1 MSVQKEAVHSIH
13 VTLDITQLYQEW
25 LHVTCVLQ
33 VGCVVIILII
43 DAIIT
48 IRYKLEQHFPYHDY
62 HHGISNDKNTKRR
75 YLCLWPN
82 QCSRRLVSVCFA
94 FMQCLNPVI
103 NSEHKRRETFFRK
116 K

>member
-1 MSVQKEAVHSIH
+1 MSVQKEAVHSMH

-48 IRYKLEQHFPYHDY
+48 IRYKLVFRTTRTPSADIY
-62 HHGISNDKNTKRR
+62 
-75 YLCLWPN
+75 
-82 QCSRRLVSVCFA
+82 VCG
-94 FMQCLNPVI
+94 LTNVVDD
-103 NSEHKRRETFFRK
+103 
-116 K
+116 

>member
-1 MSVQKEAVHSIH
+1 MSVQKEAVYSMH

-48 IRYKLEQHFPYHDY
+48 I
-62 HHGISNDKNTKRR
+62 GIN
-75 YLCLWPN
+75 
-82 QCSRRLVSVCFA
+82 
-94 FMQCLNPVI
+94 
-103 NSEHKRRETFFRK
+103 
-116 K
+116 